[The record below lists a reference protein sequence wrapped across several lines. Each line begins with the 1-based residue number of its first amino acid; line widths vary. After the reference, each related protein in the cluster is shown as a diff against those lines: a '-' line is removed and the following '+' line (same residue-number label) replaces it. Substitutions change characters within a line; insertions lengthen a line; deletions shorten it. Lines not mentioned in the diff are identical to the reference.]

1 MRTVSLFLITNGL
14 LGTVSTAAFAQG
26 FQQPAPI
33 TPVMPRPAIFVRPM
47 PYGPYGF
54 NGGFTGGFYGR
65 PFGPTWV
72 GNFGPAYPYSNWS
85 PYLVTN
91 PQPTFSTLD
100 RPQLVG
106 AGGGTAAIVPEVPAE
121 LTIEFPA
128 TPEVVVTGGP
138 VSGGIVS
145 GEGLSRTFTS
155 KAIRSGDAVT
165 FAVTAKW
172 TLDGQQFEWKRTISL
187 GSAERT
193 RIVVLRG
200 DPVQK

>member
-14 LGTVSTAAFAQG
+14 LGTVSPAAFAQG
-26 FQQPAPI
+26 FQQAAPI
-33 TPVMPRPAIFVRPM
+33 PPVMPRPAIFVRPI

-65 PFGPTWV
+65 RFGPTWV
-72 GNFGPAYPYSNWS
+72 GNFGPAYPYSNWL

-91 PQPTFSTLD
+91 PQPTLPTLD

-128 TPEVVVTGGP
+128 TPEVVVTGGT
-138 VSGGIVS
+138 VS
-145 GEGLSRTFTS
+145 GEGLSRTVTS

>member
-1 MRTVSLFLITNGL
+1 MRTVSLFLITTGL
-14 LGTVSTAAFAQG
+14 LGTVSQAAFAQG

-33 TPVMPRPAIFVRPM
+33 PPVMPRPAVFVRPI
-47 PYGPYGF
+47 PYVPYGF
-54 NGGFTGGFYGR
+54 NWGYTGGFTGGFYGGR
-65 PFGPTWV
+65 FGRTWV
-72 GNFGPAYPYSNWS
+72 GNVGPAYPYSNWS

-91 PQPTFSTLD
+91 PQPTFPALD

-121 LTIEFPA
+121 LTIEFPT
-128 TPEVVVTGGP
+128 TPEIVVTGGT
-138 VSGGIVS
+138 VS
-145 GEGLSRTFTS
+145 GEGMTRTFTS
-155 KAIRSGDAVT
+155 KAIRSGDSVT
-165 FAVTAKW
+165 FGITAKW